1 MLSKK
6 KLRLIA
12 FCFIATVL
20 TLSWESHSNK
30 VNAEENQRFMN
41 FSDVHNMFWAKNE
54 VTQLVDLKVINGYP
68 DGQFRPSVNVSRGQ
82 SANLLTGALKLP
94 EAPYKAIFSDVSPQ
108 SSHLTGV
115 MATYEADIF
124 KGKPDGTFGV
134 GDVLTREQMASV
146 LVRAFEL
153 KDTGEEITF
162 KDWNRIS
169 ESHRYGVKVLAQHGI
184 TTGKEDGTF
193 DPKTAVNR
201 GTFVVLLHRALV
213 SSGQITPIDN
223 IVFEEAPLTGDFVE
237 QREEQNFTLLPIE
250 EDVRTFI
257 RSKSPLRYINKEI
270 TEYPYAEDT
279 IYNYRVS
286 GSSAL
291 LEITKRTLPNGDF
304 FLFTEL
310 INPSTQTVQID
321 IVREEKNIISSK
333 MSRYDRYPIKKNEDD
348 IFGYD
353 PTTYPT
359 GLIEKVDLN
368 GKVEQEMIGQA
379 YRSKDLEL
387 TYSTGAVSKTREL
400 LHEKEAFSSIQ
411 LGKTMYSFHSV
422 QSLGNDTV
430 DQWFMDSESLLFKSN
445 VNLEEWMLE
454 SAVNYRKRNAWYT
467 ASGPYNKMA
476 ITIEPMPDSYKG
488 YGRILLLM
496 KEDRALTLF
505 LETKEPY
512 FENLIINSFVN
523 LQNFK
528 GDKTYWETEVTST
541 YLKNLYGITAPFIDT
556 RFNEQIALFLYTSG
570 KEMNDPNYNS
580 ALKNYADL
588 LVSQKSKGNII
599 EVDSYSYYISDYFP
613 IVQST
618 VTHASMNHVLGGMN
632 VLLTAY
638 QEFGDSKYLNTA
650 LSIQNAIRKE
660 KSKWI
665 RSDGDIWYRVN
676 KQGEF
681 AGRDYTHLTLEDLI
695 NSYKLWQN
703 ISPAQL
709 ETLEA
714 YIRSKAGYLDR
725 NQLGYTTKIKNG
737 LEEIGMSELLP
748 RGPEYTDAL

>member
-1 MLSKK
+1 MLKKISK
-6 KLRLIA
+6 LIA
-12 FCFIATVL
+12 VCFIATVL
-20 TLSWESHSNK
+20 SLSWVSHSNK
-30 VNAEENQRFMN
+30 VNAEESQRFMN

-54 VTQLVDLKVINGYP
+54 VTQLVELKVINGYP

-94 EAPYKAIFSDVSPQ
+94 ESPYKAIFSDVSPQ

-124 KGKPDGTFGV
+124 QGKPDGTFGV

-169 ESHRYGVKVLAQHGI
+169 ESHKYGVKVLAQHGI

-193 DPKTAVNR
+193 DPKAAVNR
-201 GTFVVLLHRALV
+201 GTFVVFLHRALV
-213 SSGQITPIDN
+213 SSGKITPIEN
-223 IVFEEAPLTGDFVE
+223 IVFEEAPITGNYVE
-237 QREEQNFTLLPIE
+237 QRQEQNFTLLPIE

-257 RSKSPLRYINKEI
+257 RSDSPLRFINKEI
-270 TEYPYAEDT
+270 NEYPYAADT
-279 IYNYRVS
+279 IFNYRVS
-286 GSSAL
+286 GSSAIL
-291 LEITKRTLPNGDF
+291 GITKRTLPNGDF
-304 FLFTEL
+304 FLFLEL
-310 INPSTQTVQID
+310 INPSSQSVQID

-400 LHEKEAFSSIQ
+400 LQEKEAFSSIQ
-411 LGKTMYSFHSV
+411 LDKTMYSFHSV
-422 QSLGNDTV
+422 KSLGNDTV

-445 VNLEEWMLE
+445 ENLEKWMIE

-599 EVDSYSYYISDYFP
+599 AVDSYSYYISDYFP
-613 IVQST
+613 IVQSS

-638 QEFGDSKYLNTA
+638 QEFGDPNYLNTA

-703 ISPAQL
+703 INPAQL

-714 YIRSKAGYLDR
+714 YIRSKAGYLDK